1 MFYEKENIKSV
12 KQLEVTTYQ
21 SKTFENPNIVDIKS
35 ITTENPKT
43 SHKLFK
49 TMRQVIRLMAL
60 YVVIQKSQKFL
71 NKKKKMKITKR
82 ENAFKGFASTYYNV
96 EILNS
101 FNPEVQLNDSE
112 AATKSKLIKSLTHL
126 KGFKFVTTLVLVLKK
141 IENEDK
147 TKYDNF
153 CFSLKAGTVI
163 NDSDIDDV
171 FPSIYITVI
180 TKIQKSLGK
189 GSGWIIDSV
198 IDHTISISKYNLLA
212 GSNYKKSLRFK
223 PSKRRID

>member
-1 MFYEKENIKSV
+1 
-12 KQLEVTTYQ
+12 
-21 SKTFENPNIVDIKS
+21 
-35 ITTENPKT
+35 
-43 SHKLFK
+43 
-49 TMRQVIRLMAL
+49 
-60 YVVIQKSQKFL
+60 
-71 NKKKKMKITKR
+71 MKITKQ

-101 FNPEVQLNDSE
+101 FNPEVQLKDTE
-112 AATKSKLIKSLTHL
+112 AATKRKLIKSLTHL
-126 KGFKFVTTLVLVLKK
+126 KGFKFVTTLVLVFKK

-153 CFSLKAGTVI
+153 CFSLKSETVI

-171 FPSIYITVI
+171 FPSIYTIVI

-198 IDHTISISKYNLLA
+198 IDHTISISLIILLVFL
-212 GSNYKKSLRFK
+212 SWKQL
-223 PSKRRID
+223 